1 VDEGDAVL
9 RGGEGYDA
17 GVRGGRAG
25 GEEGAEQELG
35 EEEVGQ
41 VVGCEVGFETVAGE
55 GVGWDCHLLGLVGL
69 DYGA

>member
-1 VDEGDAVL
+1 
-9 RGGEGYDA
+9 
-17 GVRGGRAG
+17 
-25 GEEGAEQELG
+25 
-35 EEEVGQ
+35 